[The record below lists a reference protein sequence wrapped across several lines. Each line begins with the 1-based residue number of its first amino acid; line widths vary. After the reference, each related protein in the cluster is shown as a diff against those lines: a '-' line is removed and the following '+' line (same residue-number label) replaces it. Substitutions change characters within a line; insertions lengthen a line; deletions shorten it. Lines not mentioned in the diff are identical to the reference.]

1 VSDPSRT
8 ATAEAP
14 APRLNQGQ
22 RILKNAVVGV
32 GAGAIAGGIE
42 IPLFAT
48 LARYLGVAGFGTFS
62 FVIAFVRAFQHFGDL
77 GLRSILLREI
87 AVDRKNADKTLAV
100 ARGLVWLLSAAAF
113 LLIVALI
120 QLVSS
125 DTEVIRLTYLAGLAL
140 ITILHA
146 NAYGAVCRAFEE
158 MEYNAIG
165 HVLERLVFF
174 VAVLVVVWMNWGLQ
188 AVFVGLLLANLTLWG
203 FYYVV
208 VRRNYLRPWIA
219 WDFRAAWTMAKE
231 AVPVGIG
238 VILRR
243 ITWSVDIVLLAKM
256 VDVSSAGLFAA
267 AYRIPVLIH
276 QLSVTLSHPFAP
288 VYAKLAKAS
297 TDELSEAYANSFK
310 VFWALG
316 VPITVGLVVFANRI
330 IRILFGPEFAP
341 AAAALQIQSIATL
354 FLFPTS
360 LYVGLFTALGQQ
372 RLYMMIA
379 SSCLAVNVVF
389 DVLLI
394 PWYSFIGASI
404 GTALAEMTFFGAG
417 LYCLRRL
424 GIRIP
429 LLRILS
435 LDLVAGAVLGVFVY
449 QLRGVGLVGAMV
461 GGVAGLLLYGALL
474 LLLGAMT
481 TGELALIWQRLS
493 PWRAAAPRPTKPVEG

>member
-1 VSDPSRT
+1 VSDSPRE
-8 ATAEAP
+8 ATAALP
-14 APRLNQGQ
+14 APRLRQGQ

-32 GAGAIAGGIE
+32 AAGVIAGGIE
-42 IPLFAT
+42 VPLIAT
-48 LARYLGVAGFGTFS
+48 LARYLGVAGFGTYS

-87 AVDRKNADKTLAV
+87 AADRDNADKILAV

-113 LLIVALI
+113 LIIVGLIHLF
-120 QLVSS
+120 SS
-125 DTEVIRLTYLAGLAL
+125 DSEVVRLTYLAGLAL

-174 VAVLVVVWMNWGLQ
+174 VAVLVVVWMNWGLR

-208 VRRNYLRPWIA
+208 VRRNYLRPWIL
-219 WDFRAAWTMAKE
+219 WDLRAGWHMAKE

-243 ITWSVDIVLLAKM
+243 LTWSVDIVLLAKM
-256 VDVSSAGLFAA
+256 VDVSSAGLFGA

-288 VYAKLAKAS
+288 VYAKLARAS
-297 TDELSEAYANSFK
+297 TDKISEAYAQSFK
-310 VFWALG
+310 AFWALG
-316 VPITVGLVVFANRI
+316 VPITVGTVVFADTI
-330 IRILFGPEFAP
+330 IDTLFGAAFAP
-341 AAAALQIQSIATL
+341 AATALQIQSIATL

-379 SSCLAVNVVF
+379 TSCLAVNVLF

-404 GTALAEMTFFGAG
+404 GTALAEITFFGVG
-417 LYCLRRL
+417 LYFLRRL
-424 GIRIP
+424 DLRVP
-429 LLRILS
+429 LLRVLS
-435 LDLVAGAVLGVFVY
+435 LHLVAGAVLGAFAY
-449 QLRGVGLVGAMV
+449 QLRGLPLVWAVLGGAGGLM
-461 GGVAGLLLYGALL
+461 LYGPLL
-474 LLLGAMT
+474 LLLGALRVD
-481 TGELALIWQRLS
+481 ELVVLWQRFR
-493 PWRAAAPRPTKPVEG
+493 PRRASAGRPGKPVEE

>member
-1 VSDPSRT
+1 
-8 ATAEAP
+8 
-14 APRLNQGQ
+14 
-22 RILKNAVVGV
+22 
-32 GAGAIAGGIE
+32 
-42 IPLFAT
+42 
-48 LARYLGVAGFGTFS
+48 
-62 FVIAFVRAFQHFGDL
+62 
-77 GLRSILLREI
+77 
-87 AVDRKNADKTLAV
+87 
-100 ARGLVWLLSAAAF
+100 
-113 LLIVALI
+113 
-120 QLVSS
+120 
-125 DTEVIRLTYLAGLAL
+125 
-140 ITILHA
+140 
-146 NAYGAVCRAFEE
+146 
-158 MEYNAIG
+158 
-165 HVLERLVFF
+165 
-174 VAVLVVVWMNWGLQ
+174 
-188 AVFVGLLLANLTLWG
+188 
-203 FYYVV
+203 
-208 VRRNYLRPWIA
+208 
-219 WDFRAAWTMAKE
+219 
-231 AVPVGIG
+231 
-238 VILRR
+238 
-243 ITWSVDIVLLAKM
+243 
-256 VDVSSAGLFAA
+256 
-267 AYRIPVLIH
+267 VLIH